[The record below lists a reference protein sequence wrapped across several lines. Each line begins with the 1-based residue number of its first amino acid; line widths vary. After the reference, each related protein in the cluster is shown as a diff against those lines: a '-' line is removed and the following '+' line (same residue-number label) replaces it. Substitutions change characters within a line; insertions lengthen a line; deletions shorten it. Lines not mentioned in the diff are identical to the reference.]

1 MSVRL
6 LGKEV
11 VAALSAEIA
20 VQVADLK
27 EENIFPHLALL
38 RVGASED
45 DMAYERSI
53 LNKCQ
58 SLGLQVTQFNFA
70 MTVTEEELIACI
82 EHINEDPLIHGCLI
96 FRPLPKHIDDER
108 VCETLIAAKDVD
120 GITSASMASV
130 YAGSQ
135 DGFAPCTAQ
144 ACIEL
149 LDHYGIELE
158 GKRVTVIGRSFV
170 IGKPVAMLLLE
181 RNATLRICHTRTV
194 NLAEECRSAEILIA
208 AAGKAGIVDGS
219 FVSEGQIVIDV
230 GINVDEDGNLCG
242 DVKTAEVAPLVAA
255 YTPVPGGVG
264 TVTTTVLIKHVVEAA
279 QG

>member
-181 RNATLRICHTRTV
+181 RNATLKICHTRTV